1 MGAPVT
7 HFEIGGKN
15 GKKLQEFYA
24 KLFDWEITAM
34 PDMQT
39 YGMVNTGGK
48 GGINGGIYQ
57 SQPGQPPMI
66 TFYIEVPDV
75 AAHLKKIE
83 AAGGK
88 TVMPVTVVPGM
99 VTFALFADPEGNVV
113 GIAKMEKK

>member
-24 KLFDWEITAM
+24 RLFDWEITATPGM
-34 PDMQT
+34 ET

-48 GGINGGIYQ
+48 GINGGIYQ
-57 SQPGQPPMI
+57 TEKGQTPMV

-75 AAHLKKIE
+75 AATLKKIE

-88 TVMPVTVVPGM
+88 VVVPLTVIPKM

-113 GIAKMEKK
+113 GLAKMEPR